1 MLGWLS
7 QGAASGAIV
16 NVTVPGVQADVAHS
30 ETATPYVPS
39 AVGMPVIAP
48 AAVITIPG
56 GPRFGLVTVNVPLP
70 GSLPDT
76 GWLTVPF
83 SSRFGTT
90 AAEADP
96 AAGPA
101 SPVTATPMTASIMT
115 GSEGAASLGDREVN
129 SVCQSRM
136 RVMLSPDF
144 ANVCATRGAC
154 VPCSHDH
161 LE

>member
-1 MLGWLS
+1 M
-7 QGAASGAIV
+7 
-16 NVTVPGVQADVAHS
+16 
-30 ETATPYVPS
+30 PS

-48 AAVITIPG
+48 AGVITIPG
-56 GPRFGLVTVNVPLP
+56 GTRFGLVTVNVPLP

-101 SPVTATPMTASIMT
+101 SPVTASAVTASVMTVGVMT

-129 SVCQSRM
+129 S
-136 RVMLSPDF
+136 
-144 ANVCATRGAC
+144 
-154 VPCSHDH
+154 
-161 LE
+161 